1 MYKYGGGEE
10 SKCTGTWFYACT
22 LWNTHIP
29 CMCFY
34 CVHVLNNYEGGC
46 IRCSIEK
53 NILSQLS
60 LGCIIYYTST
70 HQIHS
75 FVNFKDKK
83 DEMSILVGVTDC

>member
-1 MYKYGGGEE
+1 MGVGKKASARGHG
-10 SKCTGTWFYACT
+10 S
-22 LWNTHIP
+22 
-29 CMCFY
+29 M
-34 CVHVLNNYEGGC
+34 HVLCGIHISHAC
-46 IRCSIEK
+46 AFIVSMCLTIMRVVVFDVQLK
-53 NILSQLS
+53 KHILSQLS